1 MVVNYISLKLGKIWP
16 VPSRY
21 VPFSS
26 RLAAEHWCQ
35 QVHFSLQRVL
45 PNCPLINNARAVG
58 AWQPFP
64 LNGETW
70 FPSHR
75 CILPI
80 SRHFSWPE
88 EVPGALCQCCISV
101 SESRFAS
108 SCRGSTGQQKGM
120 LVEENL
126 TQRSGF
132 FQSLQHPL
140 VGRWTK
146 SDEMDSVLLLVP
158 MICSATSDPEL
169 VLVQVT
175 QQVCTTL
182 CCAVLSR
189 SVVSDSLRPRGLQP
203 ARLLCPW
210 DFPGK
215 NTGVGCHPLLQGIFP
230 TQRLSPGLPHCGWI
244 LYYLSHHTGL

>member
-1 MVVNYISLKLGKIWP
+1 M
-16 VPSRY
+16 
-21 VPFSS
+21 
-26 RLAAEHWCQ
+26 
-35 QVHFSLQRVL
+35 QRVL

-120 LVEENL
+120 LVEENV

-140 VGRWTK
+140 VERWTK
-146 SDEMDSVLLLVP
+146 SDEMDSVLLSVP
-158 MICSATSDPEL
+158 RICSATSDPEL

-175 QQVCTTL
+175 QRVCTTL
-182 CCAVLSR
+182 CCAVLC
-189 SVVSDSLRPRGLQP
+189 LAAQ
-203 ARLLCPW
+203 LCPTLC
-210 DFPGK
+210 DP
-215 NTGVGCHPLLQGIFP
+215 VDCSPPRSSVHGISQARALEWAAIPFSRGSSQP
-230 TQRLSPGLPHCGWI
+230 RD
-244 LYYLSHHTGL
+244 